1 MNRDPRF
8 ARMQNKDSA
17 PDLKPVVQQQQQQQV
32 QQSIPAEPISTE
44 DSEKEKEKRILE
56 MDLSIFGELE
66 LPAFKET
73 DVTEEDEEE
82 DLLGLPFKPHRVQ
95 PVAKEIDASIY
106 SHPVLDYKLHPLAL
120 NKPDYSGL
128 VASIPASR
136 VMQDPRLK
144 RYSKKRPLPLEPE
157 VAAVEAKASPISTTM
172 PERPSDPR
180 RKATPAMTPPQQ
192 QQQQQQQQK
201 VVEPPK
207 SNVYNPKTDLYAASK
222 HRQEDFDY
230 PQKGPQADVYS
241 PSEDVQEMYG
251 SYNSRGRPNN
261 HRDGGNFD
269 PREEFGG
276 PNPGNNRPNDWNERP
291 GPQYGNN
298 RNWGPPQ
305 GGPNN
310 WGGPPNHQPGP
321 DQGYF
326 EGPPGGG
333 YYENDNNA
341 RGGFYNNFDGFNSQ
355 GGHRGMMM
363 GGGGP
368 NRGAPGGPPRNGDP
382 RAQQR
387 RDPRR
392 RD

>member
-8 ARMQNKDSA
+8 ARMQSKDPSY
-17 PDLKPVVQQQQQQQV
+17 DSKPAAQQQ
-32 QQSIPAEPISTE
+32 QQSIPAEPISSE

-73 DVTEEDEEE
+73 DVAEEDEEE
-82 DLLGLPFKPHRVQ
+82 DRMGLPFKPHRVQ

-106 SHPVLDYKLHPLAL
+106 SHPVLEYKLQPLAL

-136 VMQDPRLK
+136 VQQDPRLK

-157 VAAVEAKASPISTTM
+157 VAEVEVKASPTSTTVA
-172 PERPSDPR
+172 ERPSDPR
-180 RKATPAMTPPQQ
+180 RKAAPTSTPPQH
-192 QQQQQQQQK
+192 QQQQK
-201 VVEPPK
+201 AVEPPK
-207 SNVYNPKTDLYAASK
+207 SNVYNPKTDLYASK
-222 HRQEDFDY
+222 PRPEDFDY

-251 SYNSRGRPNN
+251 SYNRGRPNN
-261 HRDGGNFD
+261 HRDGNFD

-276 PNPGNNRPNDWNERP
+276 PNPGNNRPNYYDNNDWNERP
-291 GPQYGNN
+291 GPQYEGN
-298 RNWGPPQ
+298 RNWGPQQ

-321 DQGYF
+321 DQGYY
-326 EGPPGGG
+326 EGPPGGAG
-333 YYENDNNA
+333 YYDGDNNA
-341 RGGFYNNFDGFNSQ
+341 RGDFYNFSQ

-363 GGGGP
+363 RGGGP
-368 NRGAPGGPPRNGDP
+368 NRGMPGGPPRNGDP
-382 RAQQR
+382 RAQR